1 MVARYHWHDYDSERA
16 GVHKKRSYVEYMS
29 HLRSD
34 IAYAKHIA
42 LQIKEACIE
51 LTRLHDRSFEP
62 EIKNMC
68 ASCGVGLCAIGIKCK
83 AIADE
88 IETTA
93 RRARYI
99 HGMRFTKREDAKNG

>member
-34 IAYAKHIA
+34 IAYAKHIV
-42 LQIKEACIE
+42 LQIQEACMG
-51 LTRLHDRSFEP
+51 LSRLHDRTFDP
-62 EIKNMC
+62 GIKSMC
-68 ASCGVGLCAIGIKCK
+68 ILTGVDLCAIGLKCK

-88 IETTA
+88 IDA
-93 RRARYI
+93 DAQRARYI
-99 HGMRFTKREDAKNG
+99 HGIRSTKAK